1 MTYRGLL
8 EASLPEAHSARVIAF
23 PSQTPTVDQP
33 PARPRLECRITTSP
47 GCFPEARRDELARA
61 CQRLVRAF
69 EKKHGFSLPGL
80 VFDEDPDLEPHEWT
94 LSMRGCELHQGKL
107 DGQKPMDSIAQEL
120 LSRPWKLFTY
130 ESFRMRLKELEEWEP
145 FLTQEVSNRLDLVL
159 TWQALQALLKN
170 GGSLHRFSAKL
181 ERLLIEADGRSREQF
196 LSPRML
202 SALQQV

>member
-1 MTYRGLL
+1 ML
-8 EASLPEAHSARVIAF
+8 EAHSARVIAF
-23 PSQTPTVDQP
+23 PSQA
-33 PARPRLECRITTSP
+33 PAVEQFVVRPRLECRVTTAP
-47 GCFPEARRDELARA
+47 ACFPETKRDEVARG
-61 CQRLVRAF
+61 CQHLVRTF

-80 VFDEDPDLEPHEWT
+80 VFDEDPDLEAHEWT

-107 DGQKPMDSIAQEL
+107 NAEEPLDSIAQEFL
-120 LSRPWKLFTY
+120 NRPWKLFTY
-130 ESFRMRLKELEEWEP
+130 ETFRMSLKELEEWEP
-145 FLTQEVSNRLDLVL
+145 FLAQEVSNRLDLVL

>member
-1 MTYRGLL
+1 M
-8 EASLPEAHSARVIAF
+8 PEAHSARIIAF
-23 PSQTPTVDQP
+23 PSQAP
-33 PARPRLECRITTSP
+33 PVEQAAPRPGLECRVTTAP
-47 GCFPEARRDELARA
+47 ACFPATKREELVRG

-80 VFDEDPDLEPHEWT
+80 VFEEDPDLEAHEWNLT
-94 LSMRGCELHQGKL
+94 MRGCEIHQGKL
-107 DGQKPMDSIAQEL
+107 NTEEPMDSIAQEL

-130 ESFRMRLKELEEWEP
+130 ESFRLRLKELEGWEP
-145 FLTQEVSNRLDLVL
+145 FLAQEVSGRLDMVL

-181 ERLLIEADGRSREQF
+181 ERLLVEADGRSREQF